1 MFNLYGNF
9 KSIIKKVQYLRNSKT
24 MLRKLWIPLMTVL
37 ILSSCARV
45 GDNESEAEQK
55 DQKIFR
61 YNQAD
66 GLSSL
71 DPAFAR
77 NQANCWVSTQ
87 LYSGLFELSED
98 LYTVPNLVDTWK
110 ISEDGKT
117 YTFNIKKGIH
127 FHDSEVFPDGKGRE
141 VKASDFVYSFK
152 RILDPKTA
160 STGAWIFNDK
170 AKKDAN
176 GKADE
181 NWVEAA
187 NDYQLLIHLHEP
199 FGPFLEIL
207 TMPYTFV
214 VPEEAVEKYGKDFR
228 INPVGTG
235 PFQFKSWDE
244 GNSLILVKNKNYW
257 RKDDNGKALPY
268 LDAVQVS
275 FIADK
280 NQELLT
286 FQQKKLDFVS
296 YSGQP
301 NSIDIILNNDGTP
314 TRDFTGKFVVQKEP
328 YLNTEYI
335 GFQLD
340 PSKYEDKN
348 HPILNKNFRKALNY
362 AINREEMVSYLLNN
376 LGVPGNAGIM
386 PPAVAAYD
394 AEKVKGYA
402 YDIKKAEALLS
413 EAGYPGGKGL
423 PELKLYT
430 TIQSK
435 PMVEYL
441 QKQWEAIGVKVAIEI
456 NQVPTHQELVDN
468 SRVHFFRGS
477 WLGDYP
483 DAENYLS
490 MFYSQNKAP
499 IGPNKTHF
507 ENIKFDSLYNQARFE
522 SEGFKRFDYYLA
534 MDNIIM
540 EEAPVIVLF
549 YDEVLR
555 LTQNNVIGLT
565 PTNPMNVLKL
575 EKVDFMQGGIVQQG
589 L

>member
-1 MFNLYGNF
+1 MLRQFWI
-9 KSIIKKVQYLRNSKT
+9 SIIVALLLTSCAGVGENSSDWEGGDKKV
-24 MLRKLWIPLMTVL
+24 
-37 ILSSCARV
+37 
-45 GDNESEAEQK
+45 
-55 DQKIFR
+55 FR

-77 NQANCWVSTQ
+77 NQANCWATTQ
-87 LYSGLFELSED
+87 IYSGLFELSDD

-117 YTFNIKKGIH
+117 YTFNIKQGVF
-127 FHDSEVFPDGKGRE
+127 FHDSEVFPGGKGRE

-152 RILDPKTA
+152 RILDSKTA

-170 AKKDAN
+170 VEKDEN
-176 GKADE
+176 GVPVD
-181 NWVEAA
+181 NWVEAPE
-187 NDYQLLIHLHEP
+187 DYKLIVRLKEP

-214 VPEEAVEKYGKDFR
+214 VPKEAVEKYGKDFR
-228 INPVGTG
+228 VNPIGTG
-235 PFQFKSWDE
+235 PFTFKSWDE
-244 GNSLILVKNKNYW
+244 GNSLVLLKNENYW
-257 RKDDNGKALPY
+257 RKDNNGKQLPY
-268 LDAVQVS
+268 LDAILVS
-275 FIADK
+275 FISDK

-301 NSIDIILNNDGTP
+301 SSIDLILKDDGTP
-314 TRDFTGKFVVQKEP
+314 SPDFAGKYVVQKEP

-340 PSKYEDKN
+340 PEKYEDKD
-348 HPILNKNFRKALNY
+348 HPILDKRFRKALNY
-362 AINREEMVSYLLNN
+362 AINREELVSFLLNN
-376 LGVPGNAGIM
+376 LGVPGTAGIM

-394 AEKVKGYA
+394 AEKVVGYN
-402 YDIKKAEALLS
+402 YDPKKAEDLLK
-413 EAGYPGGKGL
+413 EAGYPGGEGL
-423 PELKLYT
+423 PTLKLYT

-441 QKQWEAIGVKVAIEI
+441 QKQWEAVGIKVEIEI
-456 NQVPTHQELVDN
+456 NQVATHQELVDN
-468 SRVHFFRGS
+468 GRVNFFRGS

-490 MFYSQNKAP
+490 MFYSKNKAP
-499 IGPNKTHF
+499 LGPNKTHF
-507 ENIKFDSLYNQARFE
+507 ANVQFDSLYNVARFE

-575 EKVDFMQGGIVQQG
+575 ERVDFMQGGIVQQG
-589 L
+589 K

>member
-1 MFNLYGNF
+1 
-9 KSIIKKVQYLRNSKT
+9 
-24 MLRKLWIPLMTVL
+24 MLRQLWLPVIAAMLFGSCTGSVD
-37 ILSSCARV
+37 SSAKE
-45 GDNESEAEQK
+45 DNVIGQK
-55 DQKIFR
+55 VFR

-77 NQANCWVSTQ
+77 NQANCWVATQ
-87 LYSGLFELSED
+87 LYSGLFELSDE

-117 YTFNIKKGIH
+117 YTFNIKKGIY
-127 FHDSEVFPDGKGRE
+127 FHDSEVFPESKGRE
-141 VKASDFVYSFK
+141 VKASDFVYTFK

-170 AKKDAN
+170 AKRTAD
-176 GKADE
+176 GKADP
-181 NWVEAA
+181 NWVEATA
-187 NDYQLLIHLHEP
+187 DYELKIHLHEP

-214 VPEEAVEKYGKDFR
+214 VPKEAVEKYGKDFR
-228 INPVGTG
+228 VNPVGTG

-244 GNSLILVKNKNYW
+244 GNSLIMVKNKNYW
-257 RKDDNGKALPY
+257 RKDENGKSLPY

-286 FQQKKLDFVS
+286 FQQDKLDFVS

-301 NSIDIILNNDGTP
+301 NSIDIILNKDGSP
-314 TRDFTGKFVVQKEP
+314 TIDFSGKFMVQKEP

-340 PSKYEDKN
+340 PLKYEDPN
-348 HPILNKNFRKALNY
+348 HPILNKKFRKALNY
-362 AINREEMVSYLLNN
+362 AINREEMVAYLFNN

-394 AEKVKGYA
+394 AEKVMGYA
-402 YDIKKAEALLS
+402 YDLKKAEALLS
-413 EAGYPGGKGL
+413 EAGFPGGTGL
-423 PELKLYT
+423 PELTLNT

-441 QKQWEAIGVKVAIEI
+441 QKQWEAIGVKVKIEI
-456 NQVPTHQELVDN
+456 NQVPMHQELVDN
-468 SRVHFFRGS
+468 SKVNFFRGS

-499 IGPNKTHF
+499 LGPNKTHF
-507 ENIKFDSLYNQARFE
+507 ENARFDSLYNLARFE

-555 LTQNNVIGLT
+555 LTQNNVTGLK

-589 L
+589 F